1 MEAER
6 LLERAKTTLPGID
19 PDRQDIIAV
28 YTKEI
33 AWIENFLMNEK
44 ACALCC
50 QAITSGDICALCQHR
65 ETYSLADAE
74 DVLELYAVM
83 EQYGREMR
91 EELPRAVAR
100 DASKALRE
108 YALLLKALAK

>member
-1 MEAER
+1 
-6 LLERAKTTLPGID
+6 
-19 PDRQDIIAV
+19 
-28 YTKEI
+28 
-33 AWIENFLMNEK
+33 MNEPRVIIS
-44 ACALCC
+44 ACTSSDLHPYECGGVAEGCTHCINDKPCDLCG
-50 QAITSGDICALCQHR
+50 AIIDKKHDICALCQHR

-91 EELPRAVAR
+91 DDLPRAVAL

-108 YALLLKALAK
+108 YALLLKALAE